1 MGSRIRLTEVR
12 RLAKQYEGHAL
23 VEWYSTLESDDRF
36 VNLRNI
42 RLIVVVHSTVHL
54 MPGTVT
60 RTKDGDQQLLF
71 ASKGLCRIRNGKRR
85 GMIIEPDRLR
95 VGEDAGGTGLVKPLT
110 NDLKFNS
117 FHMNDDR
124 DRAVIDRLYDAFGD
138 FVDLDDIVLPDT
150 YIRGRSADNLV
161 MRLSGDV
168 TKQLMN
174 LPHYDRSLNMEDN
187 FHNLIG
193 VFSVE
198 EGGYTLYPFH
208 MVQGTG
214 MVVVDV
220 ETLPPPLL
228 IPLGSMTK
236 ENNLL
241 KVLL

>member
-1 MGSRIRLTEVR
+1 MGSRSRLTSVR
-12 RLAKQYEGHAL
+12 QMAKKYEGHAL
-23 VEWYSTLESDDRF
+23 VEWYSTTEDDTRF

-42 RLIVVVHSTVHL
+42 RLIIVAHNTVHL

-60 RTKDGDQQLLF
+60 RNKDGDQQLLF

-85 GMIIEPDRLR
+85 GMIVEPDRLR
-95 VGEDAGGTGLVKPLT
+95 VGEDAGGTGLVKPLASASKT
-110 NDLKFNS
+110 NS
-117 FHMNDDR
+117 FRMSDDR
-124 DRAVIDRLYDAFGD
+124 DCAVIDRLYEAFVD

-150 YIRGRSADNLV
+150 YIRGRSAENLV

-168 TKQLMN
+168 TKQLMAI
-174 LPHYDRSLNMEDN
+174 PHYDRTLTMEDN

-198 EGGYTLYPFH
+198 DGGYTLYPFH

-214 MVVVDV
+214 MVMVDV
-220 ETLPPPLL
+220 ESLPPPLL
-228 IPLGSMTK
+228 IPRSAVTK
-236 ENNLL
+236 ETKLL